1 MMNMNIGF
9 VQNKPK
15 FANPQTPH
23 VILMKKSKRTSTS
36 TQTFTAINSMRNIM
50 SVTTQ
55 SAQLST
61 PHFTTRMNNESFPQM
76 KLMNQIPNV
85 ISVKPTK
92 IPTLK
97 ISETHSNVQIPSTI
111 SYDMFDTLVFRYC
124 NEPHLIFDM
133 IQTSVNN
140 PNFKQHRMH
149 SEQVAY
155 STIQNA
161 TIHQIYEIMGQ
172 LYKYDVNTLDM
183 YKTVEFN
190 TEMCNIYPNNDLFLK
205 LKKND
210 IIVSDMYLSE
220 NQLRQILINCCN
232 HNKKTFN
239 IDNEEIIKNIKIY
252 VSSGGK
258 HNGWIWNK
266 IAEKNNMA
274 YHIGDNLHSDVHMAQ
289 QSGLKSTHY
298 TMCSYSS
305 HENILIQSNLELANF
320 SRYIRLLN
328 PHTDSNYKVLYN
340 LIANINIP
348 VLLLMSSFLNST
360 NKKIAFFLRD
370 CYYLKMFYDLLYD
383 DKCNSTY
390 LVSSR
395 RCFIDEGPEYL
406 NYFKSIV
413 NADTLLIDGHATGTS
428 LHNFIQTNNVPFKP
442 QVYVISSAWPS
453 MYYDR
458 MFKFTQLKEWE
469 IVECLN
475 ATPIGSFV
483 GINNNMFKNLPNE
496 YNEQYMD
503 VIFKAHMVGIYK
515 LINMS
520 APIKINFNLN
530 MIDALYMH
538 KNYKSFME
546 GLPHIRVHKDVNVQ
560 TFNRRHNLITFHSM
574 GQPYDEALNL
584 TSCGKTF
591 ENLYFPYFD
600 ACTRYN
606 PNACQTINADFIKT
620 YMNSYPQCKHLLHNG
635 VEKWKPFIIKHHLA
649 QINTGEILI
658 YQDSNFIR
666 YPYYTEHLNEYKSL
680 VECMFDNINSDVIIP
695 IENPD
700 VLKCKHHVKQ
710 RVFETIGENNEY
722 YREFPLLN
730 ANRIFIR
737 KSEISMKFI
746 NEWHD
751 LCLIDNLILP
761 ENTPE
766 PELKWHSHDQAI
778 ACVLY
783 RKYIKDKL
791 FSNTGVHIVD
801 KILKK
806 SNIRWINLN

>member
-1 MMNMNIGF
+1 
-9 VQNKPK
+9 
-15 FANPQTPH
+15 
-23 VILMKKSKRTSTS
+23 
-36 TQTFTAINSMRNIM
+36 
-50 SVTTQ
+50 
-55 SAQLST
+55 
-61 PHFTTRMNNESFPQM
+61 
-76 KLMNQIPNV
+76 
-85 ISVKPTK
+85 
-92 IPTLK
+92 
-97 ISETHSNVQIPSTI
+97 
-111 SYDMFDTLVFRYC
+111 
-124 NEPHLIFDM
+124 M
-133 IQTSVNN
+133 IQTRVNN

-155 STIQNA
+155 STIQNT

-172 LYKYDVNTLDM
+172 LYKYDAMTLEM
-183 YKTVEFN
+183 YKNVEFD
-190 TEMCNIYPNNDLFLK
+190 TELCNIYPNNDLFLK

-220 NQLRQILINCCN
+220 NQLRHILINCCN

-239 IDNEEIIKNIKIY
+239 IDNEEIIQNIKIY

-266 IAEKNNMA
+266 IDEKNNIF
-274 YHIGDNLHSDVHMAQ
+274 YHIGDNMHSDVHMAQ

-305 HENILIQSNLELANF
+305 HENILIQSSNLELANF

-348 VLLLMSSFLNST
+348 VLLLISSFLNST

-370 CYYLKMFYDLLYD
+370 GYYLKMFYDLLYD

-395 RCFIDEGPEYL
+395 LCFNDGGPEYV

-413 NADTLLIDGHATGTS
+413 NADTLLIDGYASGKS
-428 LHNFIQTNNVPFKP
+428 LNYFIQNNQLNIKP
-442 QVYVISSAWPS
+442 ALFAFTHPLDKFYDNMIKFSSLP
-453 MYYDR
+453 
-458 MFKFTQLKEWE
+458 EWE

-503 VIFKAHMVGIYK
+503 VIFKTHMIGIYK

-520 APIKINFNLN
+520 APIKINFNFKV
-530 MIDALYMH
+530 IDALYMQT
-538 KNYKSFME
+538 NYKRFLE
-546 GLPHIRVHKDVNVQ
+546 GLPHTNDHKHENIK
-560 TFNRRHNLITFHSM
+560 TFNTRYNLITFHSM

-591 ENLYFPYFD
+591 ENLYNPYFD
-600 ACTRYN
+600 TCTRYN
-606 PNACQTINADFIKT
+606 SKACQTINADFIKT
-620 YMNSYPQCKHLLHNG
+620 YMNSYPQYKHIINRFSNLPEHGRGCKHG
-635 VEKWKPFIIKHHLA
+635 FWRWKPFIIKHHLA

-658 YQDSNFIR
+658 YQDSNFIK
-666 YPYYTEHLNEYKSL
+666 YPYYAEHLNEYKSL

-710 RVFETIGENNEY
+710 HAFETIGENNEY